1 MQKNHFFTY
10 LSILI
15 TFILAFFLISCDNL
29 GIFAVIAVTDKID
42 LGVLPEG
49 ISARP
54 VVQVDSI
61 TSDYAFF
68 ASGPGL
74 WAKNISKDSIW
85 YKVPLTSSDGTQW
98 EGVQAMAASDQ
109 YIFLALYKADSDNN
123 NTNNIN
129 YTVALHRMDSF
140 DGRTAVLT
148 PLTGD
153 SSWSS
158 TDNHYQQIRLFCPN
172 GSGNVYVNVME
183 NDGKYGSLDETGQK
197 FKGSHLYVI
206 PNDATSLNIP
216 DDGSTI
222 NQDELDGTNGSRYVT
237 GIADNMA
244 GTIRITATD
253 NMFASEPVNDV
264 DAGILLDESGNII
277 PLGSN
282 ISTTGITWLPNIGAF
297 IASATGLDL
306 DENTF
311 PMFASKDGNTWT
323 KITRGTT
330 TDYLSINFI
339 DVSATLAGSSNGARL
354 ILVGT
359 SSYIDSSK
367 QGREA
372 SGYQEI
378 DARAGPDHIDEWT
391 INTTA
396 ETFEFALNNNYAAS
410 DLGRG
415 TITGM
420 SFIGTDL
427 YASTRG
433 QGVWKI
439 DTTQAYPEWDRE

>member
-1 MQKNHFFTY
+1 MQKNYFFTY
-10 LSILI
+10 LAMLI
-15 TFILAFFLISCDNL
+15 IFPITLFLASCDNL
-29 GIFAVIAVTDKID
+29 GIFAVIAVTDEIEK
-42 LGVLPEG
+42 GTLPEG

-54 VVQVDSI
+54 VVQVDNVS
-61 TSDYAFF
+61 TDYAFF
-68 ASGPGL
+68 SSGPGL
-74 WAKNISKDSIW
+74 WAKNITTNSRWLRTPI
-85 YKVPLTSSDGTQW
+85 TSSDGTHW
-98 EGVQAMAASDQ
+98 EGVQAMAASDE
-109 YIFLALYKADSDNN
+109 YIFLALYKVDSDN
-123 NTNNIN
+123 N
-129 YTVALHRMDSF
+129 YTVALHRIESF
-140 DGRTAVLT
+140 DGRTAVITRLS
-148 PLTGD
+148 GD
-153 SSWSS
+153 SQWDS

-172 GSGNVYVNVME
+172 GSGDVYVNVME
-183 NDGKYGSLDETGQK
+183 NEGEYGSLDESGQE

-206 PNDATSLNIP
+206 AHDASSLNIP
-216 DDGSTI
+216 ADGSTI
-222 NQDELDGTNGSRYVT
+222 NQDELDGTKGSRYVT

-253 NMFASEPVNDV
+253 NMFASEPKDDV
-264 DAGILLDESGNII
+264 DAGILLDESGDII

-282 ISTTGITWLPNIGAF
+282 ISTTGITWLPHIGAF

-306 DENTF
+306 KENTF

-330 TDYLSINFI
+330 TDYLSINFM
-339 DVSATLAGSSNGARL
+339 DVSATVAGSSNGAQL

-367 QGREA
+367 QGKEA

-378 DARAGPDHIDEWT
+378 DARAGTDHIDEWYV
-391 INTTA
+391 NTTA

-420 SFIGTDL
+420 SFVGTDL

-433 QGVWKI
+433 LGLWKI
-439 DTTQAYPEWDRE
+439 DTTTAYPEWAGE